1 MESPAKVIAKVSAV
15 EMDAVPMDGMPIDAV
30 RIDDRYS
37 RQVLFKEIGAEGQK
51 KLAQSSAVIVGC
63 GATGSAL
70 ASLLGRAGVG
80 TVRILDRDYVEPSN
94 LQRQSLFDEDDA
106 RESVPKAIAAARQIA
121 RFNSQ
126 IVVEPHV
133 ADLIPANV
141 DSLLGGCDLILDGTD
156 NFETRYLINDYA
168 LKNSVAWIYAAA
180 VGSYGVTMNIL
191 PGETACLACIFP
203 ESPRGTVETC
213 ETSGILNSAV
223 NVVASIAATEALKLL
238 VGARSKIRRTLL
250 SWDVWTNERAELTAI
265 RPREGCRACGSRDF
279 VHLAGE
285 GRPHITL
292 CGRNSV
298 QIHERQRPVD
308 FAELGPRLQ
317 PHGNVRHNEF
327 VLKFWR
333 EPYEMTLFPDG
344 RAIIKGTTDTAVA
357 RSLYARFVGS

>member
-1 MESPAKVIAKVSAV
+1 MN
-15 EMDAVPMDGMPIDAV
+15 
-30 RIDDRYS
+30 DRYS
-37 RQVLFKEIGAEGQK
+37 RQELFKKIGAEGQK
-51 KLAQSSAVIVGC
+51 KLSQSRVVIVGC

-70 ASLLGRAGVG
+70 VSLLARSGVG
-80 TVRILDRDYVEPSN
+80 TLRILDRDYVEPSN
-94 LQRQSLFDEDDA
+94 LQRQALFDENDA

-126 IVVEPHV
+126 IAVEPHV
-133 ADLIPANV
+133 ADLTPANV
-141 DSLLGGCDLILDGTD
+141 DSLLGGSDLILDGTD

-168 LKNSVAWIYAAA
+168 VKNSIAWIYAAA
-180 VGSYGVTMNIL
+180 VGSYAVTMNIL

-203 ESPRGTVETC
+203 EAPRGTVETC
-213 ETSGILNSAV
+213 ETAGILNSAV
-223 NVVASIAATEALKLL
+223 NLVSSIAATEALKFL
-238 VGARSKIRRTLL
+238 VGARSKMRRMLL
-250 SWDVWTNERAELTAI
+250 SWDVWTNERAELAAAHS
-265 RPREGCRACGSRDF
+265 RAACRACSGNF

-308 FAELGPRLQ
+308 FVELSSRLE

-357 RSLYARFVGS
+357 RSLYARYVGS